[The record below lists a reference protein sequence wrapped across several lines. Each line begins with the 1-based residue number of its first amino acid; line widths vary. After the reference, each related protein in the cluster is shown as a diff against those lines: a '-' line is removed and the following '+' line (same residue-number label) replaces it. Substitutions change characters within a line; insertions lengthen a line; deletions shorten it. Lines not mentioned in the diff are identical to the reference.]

1 MSMALRTPDRLMK
14 LNRLGSFHPS
24 RMSFMH
30 QLLRRMGRE
39 HWRYEQRVFDIDE
52 RGVGRAVLTMHTPER
67 SYSLVAF
74 AHDLPDE
81 LRSDRVI
88 AQAWDATFCLFD
100 GIPTAADVARLETQV
115 PGQETA
121 RLTPTELCLSRANRS
136 VRLWNGVVE
145 TLSQGLQPSLDSL
158 SEVGYLMRTTAV
170 YGSGKF
176 GLCDR
181 SLIAERPELNAP
193 FQAEMLTVFLIRQFV
208 LDLLNRCARNAGGD
222 AAVELAPELARTLG
236 IGNSTG
242 LGMAPFLVNHP
253 RLIDRWIGAREG
265 ALAQICECSSFAPEP
280 LSRALARL
288 ARGKANL
295 PRWRSAHPYQVERVA
310 QLKRDLDH
318 LESVDLSSPQASLE
332 WAEER
337 LSDEGR
343 EYWITCLLEAYP
355 DITDRWSEQMSID
368 ESKDYE
374 IDGRWTLGQTLDAI
388 DAHFGWALDRD
399 WDQSETARVW
409 YVSQE
414 KLEPRL
420 AERAEE
426 PVEPYE
432 QPLAPGRDMAAF
444 AVALQQSNAINLAS
458 FLLQHPE
465 HRHTARRLQWVCKSP
480 FGEIHDNTISAELK
494 PIDMLRLKL
503 SFFGANY
510 FDPRSDRWLRICMF
524 ADAPFATE
532 LSASNCEGWG

>member
-1 MSMALRTPDRLMK
+1 MTVALRTPDKLMK
-14 LNRLGSFHPS
+14 LHRLGSFHPS
-24 RMSFMH
+24 RMSFMY

-39 HWRYEQRVFDIDE
+39 NWRYERQLFDIDE
-52 RGVGRAVLTMHTPER
+52 QGVGRAVLTMHGPYR

-100 GIPTAADVARLETQV
+100 GVPSTEDIDRLETQV

-136 VRLWNGVVE
+136 VRLWQQVVDA
-145 TLSQGLQPSLDSL
+145 LSAGRQPDEQQLA
-158 SEVGYLMRTTAV
+158 EVGYLMRTTAV

-181 SLIAERPELNAP
+181 FVIADRPELHAP

-208 LDLLNRCARNAGGD
+208 RDLINHCAVVKGGEQ
-222 AAVELAPELARTLG
+222 AVELSPELARSLG

-253 RLIDRWIGAREG
+253 RLIDRWIAARES
-265 ALAQICECSSFAPEP
+265 ALAEIAELAAFDASS
-280 LSRALARL
+280 LQRAKAKLAKGI
-288 ARGKANL
+288 AKI
-295 PRWRSAHPYQVERVA
+295 PCWRSRHPYQIERVA
-310 QLKRDLDH
+310 QLKADMLK
-318 LESVDLSSPQASLE
+318 LEQVDCSSPVASLD
-332 WAEER
+332 WAEEN

-343 EYWITCLLEAYP
+343 EFWATCLLEAYP
-355 DITDRWSEQMSID
+355 QIADRWSEEMAID
-368 ESKDYE
+368 EAAGYE
-374 IDGRWTLGQTLDAI
+374 IDGNWSLEQTLNAI
-388 DAHFGWALDRD
+388 QRHFDWALKCD
-399 WDQSETARVW
+399 WDESETARVW

-420 AERAEE
+420 GERADE
-426 PVEPYE
+426 PLEAFE

-444 AVALQQSNAINLAS
+444 ARSLQTSEAQNLAA
-458 FLLQHPE
+458 FLRETPE
-465 HRHTARRLQWVCKSP
+465 FRHTARRLQWVCEYP
-480 FGEIHDNTISAELK
+480 FGEIHDNTISAALK

-503 SFFGANY
+503 SFFGATY

-524 ADAPFATE
+524 QDAPLADE
-532 LSASNCEGWG
+532 LSLGNCEGWG

>member
-39 HWRYEQRVFDIDE
+39 QWRYEQGLFEIDE
-52 RGVGRAVLTMHTPER
+52 RGVGRAVLTMHGPER

-100 GIPTAADVARLETQV
+100 GIPTPHDVARLETQV

-136 VRLWNGVVE
+136 VRLWNTVVE
-145 TLSQGLQPSLDSL
+145 ALSRGEQPGLHTLN
-158 SEVGYLMRTTAV
+158 EVGYLMRTTAV

-181 SLIAERPELNAP
+181 FAIANRPEFNSP

-208 LDLLNRCARNAGGD
+208 LDLINQCARNVGGN

-265 ALAQICECSSFAPEP
+265 ALAEICESGSFASEH

-288 ARGKANL
+288 SKGQANL
-295 PRWRSAHPYQVERVA
+295 PRWRSTHPYQVERVS
-310 QLKRDLDH
+310 QLRRDLDN
-318 LESVDLSSPQASLE
+318 LDAVDLSSPSASLQ
-332 WAEER
+332 WAEEQ

-343 EYWITCLLEAYP
+343 EFWITCLLEAYP
-355 DITDRWSEQMSID
+355 EIADRWSEQMSID
-368 ESKDYE
+368 ESSDYE
-374 IDGRWTLGQTLDAI
+374 IDGRWSLRQALDAI
-388 DAHFGWALDRD
+388 DEHFDWALQRD
-399 WDQSETARVW
+399 WNASDTARVW

-420 AERAEE
+420 AERADE

-432 QPLAPGRDMAAF
+432 QPLAPGRDMALF
-444 AVALQQSNAINLAS
+444 AAALRQSDAINLAS

-480 FGEIHDNTISAELK
+480 FGEIHDNTISAQLK

-524 ADAPFATE
+524 ADAPYATE
-532 LSASNCEGWG
+532 LSMENCEGWG

>member
-1 MSMALRTPDRLMK
+1 MK

-24 RMSFMH
+24 RMSFMY

-39 HWRYEQRVFDIDE
+39 QWRYEQRLFDINAQ
-52 RGVGRAVLTMHTPER
+52 GVGRAVLTMHTPER

-100 GIPTAADVARLETQV
+100 GIPTAEDVARLETQV

-121 RLTPTELCLSRANRS
+121 RLTPKELCLSRANRS
-136 VRLWNGVVE
+136 VRLWNRVVE
-145 TLSQGLQPSLDSL
+145 ALSQGRQPSLDSL

-181 SLIAERPELNAP
+181 FAIAERPELNAP

-208 LDLLNRCARNAGGD
+208 LDLLNKCASNVGGD
-222 AAVELAPELARTLG
+222 AAVPLAPDLARTLG

-265 ALAQICECSSFAPEP
+265 ALAEICDRSSFAPEN
-280 LSRALARL
+280 LSRALIRL
-288 ARGKANL
+288 ARGRANL
-295 PRWRSAHPYQVERVA
+295 PRWRSTHPYQVERVA
-310 QLKRDLDH
+310 QLKRDLDS
-318 LESVDLSSPQASLE
+318 LDAADLSSPSASLQ
-332 WAEER
+332 WAEEQ

-343 EYWITCLLEAYP
+343 EFWITCLLEAYP
-355 DITDRWSEQMSID
+355 EIADRWSEEMSID

-388 DAHFGWALDRD
+388 NAHFGWALQRD

-432 QPLAPGRDMAAF
+432 QPLAPGRDVATF
-444 AVALQQSNAINLAS
+444 AIALKQSDAVNLAS
-458 FLLQHPE
+458 FLLQQPE

-524 ADAPFATE
+524 ADAPFASE
-532 LSASNCEGWG
+532 LSLSNCEGWG

>member
-1 MSMALRTPDRLMK
+1 MSTALRTPDRLMK

-30 QLLRRMGRE
+30 QLLRRMG
-39 HWRYEQRVFDIDE
+39 HQGWRYERRLFDIDDI
-52 RGVGRAVLTMHTPER
+52 GVGRAVLTMHGPER

-88 AQAWDATFCLFD
+88 AQAWDATFTLFD
-100 GIPTAADVARLETQV
+100 GIPTREDIVRLETQV

-121 RLTPTELCLSRANRS
+121 RLTPKELCLSRANRS
-136 VRLWNGVVE
+136 VRLWNTVVDA
-145 TLSQGLQPSLDSL
+145 LSQGEQPAPETLAD
-158 SEVGYLMRTTAV
+158 VGYLMRTTAV

-181 SLIAERPELNAP
+181 FAIADRSEFNAP

-208 LDLLNRCARNAGGD
+208 LDLVNRCARNRGGD
-222 AAVELAPELARTLG
+222 KAVELDTQFARSLG

-242 LGMAPFLVNHP
+242 LGMAPFLLNHP
-253 RLIDRWIGAREG
+253 RLIHRWISARES
-265 ALAQICECSSFAPEP
+265 ALNEISQHTSFSAQHWQIAQE
-280 LSRALARL
+280 RL
-288 ARGKANL
+288 ARGIANL
-295 PRWRSAHPYQVERVA
+295 PRWRSTHPHQTERVK
-310 QLKRDLDH
+310 QLKQDL
-318 LESVDLSSPQASLE
+318 EKLSTQRFDSPSSSLE
-332 WAEER
+332 WSEDY

-343 EYWITCLLEAYP
+343 EFWISCLLEAYP
-355 DITDRWSEQMSID
+355 QISDRWAAQMSID

-374 IDGRWTLGQTLDAI
+374 IDGRWSLKETRESIEQHFDWAI
-388 DAHFGWALDRD
+388 ERD
-399 WDQSETARVW
+399 WNDSETARVW

-420 AERAEE
+420 GERAEE
-426 PVEPYE
+426 PVEEFE
-432 QPLAPGRDMAAF
+432 QPLAPGRD
-444 AVALQQSNAINLAS
+444 VALLLRDLLQSDAINLAT
-458 FLLQHPE
+458 FLRHYPQ
-465 HRHTARRLQWVCKSP
+465 HRHTVRRVQWVSQHP
-480 FGEIHDNTISAELK
+480 FGEIHDNTISARLK

-503 SFFGANY
+503 SFFGANF

-524 ADAPFATE
+524 ADAPLATE
-532 LSASNCEGWG
+532 LTVANCEGWG

>member
-1 MSMALRTPDRLMK
+1 MTLALRTPDRLMR

-39 HWRYEQRVFDIDE
+39 DWRYERRLFDINSQ
-52 RGVGRAVLTMHTPER
+52 GVGRAVLTMHGPQR

-88 AQAWDATFCLFD
+88 AQAWDATFCLYD
-100 GIPTAADVARLETQV
+100 GIPSEEDISRLETQV

-121 RLTPTELCLSRANRS
+121 RLTPRELCLSRANRS
-136 VRLWNGVVE
+136 VRLWDSVVE
-145 TLSQGLQPSLDSL
+145 ALSQGRQPEAEELA
-158 SEVGYLMRTTAV
+158 EVGYLMRTTAV

-181 SLIAERPELNAP
+181 FLIADREELNSP

-208 LDLLNRCARNAGGD
+208 RDLINTCARNRGGD
-222 AAVELAPELARTLG
+222 AAVELDSNLAQSLG

-242 LGMAPFLVNHP
+242 LGMAPFLLNHP
-253 RLIDRWIGAREG
+253 RLMHRWIASRES
-265 ALAQICECSSFAPEP
+265 ALEEICNEDQFSDFALKRAQNRVAEG
-280 LSRALARL
+280 L
-288 ARGKANL
+288 ANL
-295 PRWRSAHPYQVERVA
+295 PRWRSVHPYQIERVA
-310 QLKRDLDH
+310 QLQADLRALAEMTFD
-318 LESVDLSSPQASLE
+318 SPAQSLDWVE
-332 WAEER
+332 TH
-337 LSDEGR
+337 LSDEGC
-343 EYWITCLLEAYP
+343 EYWVTCLLEAYP
-355 DITDRWSEQMSID
+355 EISDRWAQEMSID
-368 ESKDYE
+368 ESVGFE
-374 IDGRWTLGQTLDAI
+374 IDGRWSLHQALEAI
-388 DAHFGWALDRD
+388 EEHFSWALECQWTDAD
-399 WDQSETARVW
+399 IARVW

-420 AERAEE
+420 GERAEE
-426 PVEPYE
+426 PVEEFE
-432 QPLAPGRDMAAF
+432 QPLAPGRDMAALKR
-444 AVALQQSNAINLAS
+444 ALVDSNAINLAT
-458 FLLQHPE
+458 FLRQHPE
-465 HRHTARRLQWVCKSP
+465 HRHAVRRLQWACRFP
-480 FGEIHDNTISAELK
+480 FGEIHDNTISAQLK

-524 ADAPFATE
+524 ADAPYADQLKQDNAE
-532 LSASNCEGWG
+532 AWG

>member
-1 MSMALRTPDRLMK
+1 MSMALRTPDKLMK
-14 LNRLGSFHPS
+14 LSRLGSFHPS

-39 HWRYEQRVFDIDE
+39 GWRYERRLFDIDAQ
-52 RGVGRAVLTMHTPER
+52 GTGRAVLTMHGPER

-88 AQAWDATFCLFD
+88 AQAWDATFCLYD
-100 GIPTAADVARLETQV
+100 GIPSAEDVARLETQV

-136 VRLWNGVVE
+136 VRLWNTVVE
-145 TLSQGLQPSLDSL
+145 ALSEGRQPSAESL

-181 SLIAERPELNAP
+181 FAIADRPELNAP

-208 LDLLNRCARNAGGD
+208 RDLINQCAKSRGG
-222 AAVELAPELARTLG
+222 AQAVELDVELARTLG

-253 RLIDRWIGAREG
+253 RLMHRWIDARES
-265 ALAQICECSSFAPEP
+265 ALEEICEQKQFTAVCLE
-280 LSRALARL
+280 RALKHL
-288 ARGKANL
+288 KKGMQNL
-295 PRWRSAHPYQVERVA
+295 PRWRSTHPYQLERVA
-310 QLKRDLDH
+310 QLKQDLLRLSDMRF
-318 LESVDLSSPQASLE
+318 SSPADSVE
-332 WAEER
+332 WAEEQ
-337 LSDEGR
+337 LSYEGR
-343 EYWITCLLEAYP
+343 EFWVSCLLEAYP
-355 DITDRWSEQMSID
+355 EVADRWAQQMSID
-368 ESKDYE
+368 ESVDFE
-374 IDGRWTLGQTLDAI
+374 IDGRWSLSQALAAI
-388 DAHFGWALDRD
+388 QSHFSWALECQWGDAD
-399 WDQSETARVW
+399 TARVW

-426 PVEPYE
+426 PVEAFE
-432 QPLAPGRDMAAF
+432 QPLAPGRDVAAL
-444 AVALQQSNAINLAS
+444 AKALQASNAINLAT
-458 FLLQHPE
+458 FLKQEPQY
-465 HRHTARRLQWVCKSP
+465 RHTVRRVQWVCKYP
-480 FGEIHDNTISAELK
+480 FGEIHDNTISAQLK

-524 ADAPFATE
+524 ADAPFADE
-532 LSASNCEGWG
+532 LSIGNAEGWG

>member
-1 MSMALRTPDRLMK
+1 MSTALRTPDRLMK

-30 QLLRRMGRE
+30 QLLRRMGQQG
-39 HWRYEQRVFDIDE
+39 WRYERRLFDIDDI
-52 RGVGRAVLTMHTPER
+52 GVGRAVLTMHGPER

-88 AQAWDATFCLFD
+88 AQAWDATFTLFD
-100 GIPTAADVARLETQV
+100 GIPTREDIVRLETQV

-121 RLTPTELCLSRANRS
+121 RLTPKELCLSRANRS
-136 VRLWNGVVE
+136 VRLWNTVVDA
-145 TLSQGLQPSLDSL
+145 LSQGEQPAPETLAD
-158 SEVGYLMRTTAV
+158 VGYLMRTTAV

-181 SLIAERPELNAP
+181 FAIADRAEFNAP

-208 LDLLNRCARNAGGD
+208 LDLVNRCARNRGGD
-222 AAVELAPELARTLG
+222 KAVELDTQFARSLG

-242 LGMAPFLVNHP
+242 LGMAPFLLNHP
-253 RLIDRWIGAREG
+253 RLIHRWISARES
-265 ALAQICECSSFAPEP
+265 ALNEISQHTSFSAQHWQIAQE
-280 LSRALARL
+280 RL
-288 ARGKANL
+288 ARGIANL
-295 PRWRSAHPYQVERVA
+295 PRWRSTHPHQTERVK
-310 QLKRDLDH
+310 QLKQDLEELTTQRFD
-318 LESVDLSSPQASLE
+318 SPSSSLE
-332 WAEER
+332 WSEDY

-343 EYWITCLLEAYP
+343 EFWISCLLEAYP
-355 DITDRWSEQMSID
+355 QISDRWAAQMSID

-374 IDGRWTLGQTLDAI
+374 IDGRWSLKETRESIEQHFDWAI
-388 DAHFGWALDRD
+388 ERD
-399 WDQSETARVW
+399 WNDSETARVW

-420 AERAEE
+420 GERAEE
-426 PVEPYE
+426 PVEEFE
-432 QPLAPGRDMAAF
+432 QPLAPGRD
-444 AVALQQSNAINLAS
+444 VALLLRDLLQSDAINLAT
-458 FLLQHPE
+458 FLRHYPQ
-465 HRHTARRLQWVCKSP
+465 HRHTVRRVQWVSQHP
-480 FGEIHDNTISAELK
+480 FGEIHDNTISARLK

-503 SFFGANY
+503 SFFGANF

-524 ADAPFATE
+524 ADAPLATE
-532 LSASNCEGWG
+532 LTVANCEGWG

>member
-1 MSMALRTPDRLMK
+1 MSVALRTPDTLMK

-30 QLLRRMGRE
+30 QLLRRMAQE
-39 HWRYEQRVFDIDE
+39 SWRYERRLFDIDSQ
-52 RGVGRAVLTMHTPER
+52 GTGRAVLTMHGPLR

-88 AQAWDATFCLFD
+88 AQAWDTTFCLYD
-100 GIPTAADVARLETQV
+100 GIPTADDIARLESQV

-121 RLTPTELCLSRANRS
+121 RLTPKEICLSRANRS
-136 VRLWNGVVE
+136 VRLWNSVVE
-145 TLSQGLQPSLDSL
+145 ALSQGRQPSAESL
-158 SEVGYLMRTTAV
+158 ADVGYLMRTTAV

-181 SLIAERPELNAP
+181 FALAERPEFNAP

-208 LDLLNRCARNAGGD
+208 RDLLNRCAKNRGAEQ
-222 AAVELAPELARTLG
+222 AVELDVDLARSLG

-242 LGMAPFLVNHP
+242 LGMAPFLINHP
-253 RLIDRWIGAREG
+253 RLMHRWIGARES
-265 ALAQICECSSFAPEP
+265 ALSEICDQGDFTQAQLQRA
-280 LSRALARL
+280 LSRLQKGVL
-288 ARGKANL
+288 NL
-295 PRWRSAHPYQVERVA
+295 PRWRSTHPYQIDRVS
-310 QLKRDLDH
+310 QLKQDLQC
-318 LESVDLSSPQASLE
+318 LSEMEFCSPAASLE
-332 WAEER
+332 WVETH

-343 EYWITCLLEAYP
+343 EFWITCLLEAYP
-355 DITDRWSEQMSID
+355 EISDRWAQEMSID
-368 ESKDYE
+368 ESLGFE
-374 IDGRWTLGQTLDAI
+374 IDGRWSLSQALDAI
-388 DAHFGWALDRD
+388 KQHFGWALECQWSDTD
-399 WDQSETARVW
+399 TARVW

-426 PVEPYE
+426 PVEEFE
-432 QPLAPGRDMAAF
+432 QPLAPGRDVAAL
-444 AVALQQSNAINLAS
+444 AKALEASSAINLAS
-458 FLLQHPE
+458 FLRHQPE
-465 HRHTARRLQWVCKSP
+465 YRHTVRRLQWVCKFP
-480 FGEIHDNTISAELK
+480 FGEIHDNTISAQLK

-524 ADAPFATE
+524 ADAPFADE
-532 LSASNCEGWG
+532 LNQENAEGWG